1 MDSYI
6 TIDRYAESEVVEKRS
21 RFLGYIKKV
30 ETEEEA
36 VQFVS
41 EIKTKHHDARH
52 NVFAYRLLSGVKR
65 YSDDGEPQG
74 TAGIPILDIIEKED
88 IYDICIVVTRYF
100 GGILLGTGG
109 LVRAYS
115 AAAKDA
121 LDKAGKI
128 EMIKCS
134 VLSLCCSYTQYGKIP
149 SIISSFDGRIDD
161 TAFTDDVRITFHM
174 PSGNTASFASD
185 LTEFSKGSL
194 EAEKNSEKFF
204 KK

>member
-1 MDSYI
+1 MDSYV
-6 TIDRYAESEVVEKRS
+6 TIDIYAESEIIEKRS

-30 ETEEEA
+30 NTEEQA
-36 VQFVS
+36 QSFIS
-41 EIKTKHHDARH
+41 QIKSMHHDARH
-52 NVFAYRLLSGVKR
+52 NVFAYRLLSGEKR

-115 AAAKDA
+115 AAAKSA
-121 LDKAGKI
+121 LDRAGRV
-128 EMIKCS
+128 EMILCDIMS
-134 VLSLCCSYTQYGKIP
+134 LSCSYNQYGKIP
-149 SIISSFDGRIDD
+149 SIISSFDGRTDD
-161 TAFTDDVRITFHM
+161 TKFLDNVIIKFHIPNNKTDGFVKE
-174 PSGNTASFASD
+174 

-194 EAEKNSEKFF
+194 SAEFMTKNFF
-204 KK
+204 RK